1 MDFTTCPKW
10 LDDTRVKADET
21 AENGDYRIVAP
32 STHKAIRDHITT
44 RNEFV
49 IPKDATFAVAGDAR
63 SDQSPSPV
71 VSSSSDMPVD
81 DATLITDAEGN
92 YADAV
97 HSNDMVRLMS
107 VVSDKNSSDI
117 LLVRLGSPIITS
129 RIITSFHCTNLQL
142 NGSSVDTGVYRTIV
156 TLPSCVPIESV
167 ITLQSI
173 FDKATSPLCI
183 HSVRAPRSV
192 DVRVS
197 LKCIR
202 HETRLVEM
210 ELAPFYQMC
219 IKRPFNDPNV
229 RILPFI
235 GITDLDMR
243 GRISLYGYLYAL
255 WSTCM
260 VRFLTNAYNQYKTLR
275 WCASVN
281 HSANYVMEDITV
293 RSQIGKTNFSV
304 DVNYESDVVCKMKGR
319 WIQVP
324 LLDNL
329 NTMKPISATRI
340 APTFRMRNMTDA
352 IRSIS
357 IVSGMLFGGISKQL
371 ELAANLHIA
380 IVLSDLSYEIFTVHL
395 NVDLAPHIS
404 ILEVVND
411 QEFHVRILYYD
422 TQQTLSMSATGKWI
436 SVDITTSKCKKL
448 PTATVA
454 GFMQLFEEPTC

>member
-1 MDFTTCPKW
+1 
-10 LDDTRVKADET
+10 
-21 AENGDYRIVAP
+21 
-32 STHKAIRDHITT
+32 
-44 RNEFV
+44 
-49 IPKDATFAVAGDAR
+49 
-63 SDQSPSPV
+63 
-71 VSSSSDMPVD
+71 
-81 DATLITDAEGN
+81 
-92 YADAV
+92 
-97 HSNDMVRLMS
+97 
-107 VVSDKNSSDI
+107 
-117 LLVRLGSPIITS
+117 
-129 RIITSFHCTNLQL
+129 
-142 NGSSVDTGVYRTIV
+142 
-156 TLPSCVPIESV
+156 
-167 ITLQSI
+167 
-173 FDKATSPLCI
+173 
-183 HSVRAPRSV
+183 
-192 DVRVS
+192 
-197 LKCIR
+197 
-202 HETRLVEM
+202 
-210 ELAPFYQMC
+210 
-219 IKRPFNDPNV
+219 
-229 RILPFI
+229 
-235 GITDLDMR
+235 
-243 GRISLYGYLYAL
+243 
-255 WSTCM
+255 
-260 VRFLTNAYNQYKTLR
+260 
-275 WCASVN
+275 
-281 HSANYVMEDITV
+281 MEDITV